1 MYHEG
6 AKYYCKIPIIE
17 GRVSHLAAGPV
28 WQAIKQTSGSRQKNV
43 NKNWSS
49 QIYTFPRKTFALVW
63 WGLRNGRDIKV

>member
-1 MYHEG
+1 M
-6 AKYYCKIPIIE
+6 
-17 GRVSHLAAGPV
+17 SHLAAGPV